1 MTRRPHAAGPE
12 ARPGRF
18 GSPHPRSE
26 DGRLLRGQGRFV
38 DDRPVPGAL
47 WAAFVRSPYGHAR
60 INAVVT
66 EAAAAMP
73 GVAAVFTAAD
83 MAGIG
88 PMPCAIPRE
97 RRRGEPMIRPHRP
110 VLAADVAPHLGVPLA
125 MIVATT
131 QTAALDAAEA
141 VEIDADPL
149 PVVVRAADA
158 VAPGA
163 PAIWPEAP
171 DNICFEFEA
180 GDAAA
185 VDRAFA
191 SAAHVTTLRPE
202 ISRVSAAALEPRAAI
217 GVFDRAEGRFTI
229 HCQSQKPFI
238 LRRELAGMLGVA
250 ENAVRVVV
258 PDVGGGFGLKGA
270 NFPEYAAL
278 LFAARALGCPVR
290 WTATRSESLL
300 ADDQARDNTTEA
312 SLALDA
318 EGRFLALRVRT
329 LANLGAWLSNFG
341 PNSSTNNLGG
351 LSGVYRIGA
360 VHAHVTG
367 VFTNTPPIGTYR
379 GAGRPEATFV
389 IERLIDRAA
398 AETGRDKVALRRRN
412 TIPDDAFPAD
422 TGFLFTYDT
431 GAFLRGMDMAAE
443 AADLAGF
450 PDRRG
455 QAAAR
460 GRLLGLGVVN
470 AIEQAGGGFEE
481 TAELHLDRDGSLTLT
496 VGTISHGQGHETA
509 YAQILERLI
518 GPLPGAF
525 RLVQGDTAAVRH
537 GTGTFGSRSAS
548 VGGAAVAR
556 AADKVIAKARS
567 IAAHHMEVAVSDL
580 DFSDGSFVVA
590 GTDRRISLG
599 AVAALAYDLARLPT
613 GVEPGLTE
621 RAFFVPPAPTFPN
634 GVHVCE
640 AEIDPETGGV
650 VLTRYTVVDDVG
662 HVVNP
667 LLLEGQIHGGIA
679 QGAGQALVERIVHD
693 AEDGQLLSGSFMD
706 YAMPRAD
713 LLPMPQL
720 LENPVPSTSNPLG
733 IKGAGEAGTVGAL
746 PAVVNAVLDALH
758 GAGVEHLDMPLS
770 PGRIWEALHHVAD

>member
-1 MTRRPHAAGPE
+1 MDRTGMSVSPE

-18 GSPHPRSE
+18 GSPRPRSE
-26 DGRLLRGQGRFV
+26 DGRLLRGLGRFT
-38 DDRPVPGAL
+38 DDLAVPGAL
-47 WAAFVRSPYGHAR
+47 WAAFVRSPHGHAR
-60 INAVVT
+60 IRAVTT

-73 GVAAVFTAAD
+73 GVAAVFTADD
-83 MAGIG
+83 MAAVG

-97 RRRGEPMIRPHRP
+97 RRSGQPMIRPHRP
-110 VLAADVAPHLGVPLA
+110 VLAADVAPHLGVPVA
-125 MIVATT
+125 MVVART
-131 QTAALDAAEA
+131 QAEALDAAEA
-141 VEIDADPL
+141 VDIDFDPL
-149 PVVVRAADA
+149 PVVVRPADA
-158 VAPGA
+158 VAIGA
-163 PAIWPEAP
+163 PGIWPEAP
-171 DNICFEFEA
+171 DNICFVFEV

-185 VDRAFA
+185 VERAFA
-191 SAAHVTTLRPE
+191 TAAHVTTLRLA
-202 ISRVSAAALEPRAAI
+202 ITRVSAAALEPRAAI
-217 GVFDRAEGRFTI
+217 GTFDAAEGRFTL

-238 LRRELAGMLGVA
+238 LRRELSAMLGVS

-258 PDVGGGFGLKGA
+258 PDVGGGFGMKGA

-278 LFAARALGCPVR
+278 LVAAQRLGHPVR
-290 WTATRSESLL
+290 WTATRSESFI
-300 ADDQARDNTTEA
+300 ADDQARDNDTEA

-318 EGRFLALRVRT
+318 EGRFLALRVGT

-398 AETGRDKVALRRRN
+398 AETGRDRVALRRLN
-412 TIPDDAFPAD
+412 TIPDDGFPAA
-422 TGFLFTYDT
+422 TGFLFTYDS
-431 GAFLRGMDMAAE
+431 GAFHRAMDMAAR
-443 AADLAGF
+443 AADLDGF
-450 PDRRG
+450 PARRE
-455 QAAAR
+455 AAR
-460 GRLLGLGVVN
+460 ARGHFLGLGVVN

-481 TAELHLDRDGSLTLT
+481 MAELHLDRDGGITLS
-496 VGTISHGQGHETA
+496 VGTISNGQGHETA
-509 YAQILERLI
+509 YAQILERVI

-525 RLVQGDTAAVRH
+525 RLVQGDTGSLRH
-537 GTGTFGSRSAS
+537 GVGTFGSRSAS
-548 VGGAAVAR
+548 VGGAAVAL
-556 AADKVIAKARS
+556 AADKVIDKARS
-567 IAAHHMEVAVSDL
+567 IASHHLEVAREDL
-580 DFSDGSFVVA
+580 DFADGRFLVA
-590 GTDRRISLG
+590 GTDRGLTLA
-599 AVAALAYDLARLPT
+599 AVAALAYELRCLPS
-613 GVEPGLTE
+613 GLEPGLTE
-621 RAFFVPPAPTFPN
+621 RAVFVPSAPTFPN

-650 VLTRYTVVDDVG
+650 ALTRYTVVDDVG

-693 AEDGQLLSGSFMD
+693 VEDGQLLSGSFMD

-713 LLPMPQL
+713 LLLTPQL

-746 PAVVNAVLDALH
+746 SAVVNAVLDALR
-758 GAGVEHLDMPLS
+758 GAGVEHLDMPLT
-770 PGRIWEALHHVAD
+770 PARIWEALHHAAK